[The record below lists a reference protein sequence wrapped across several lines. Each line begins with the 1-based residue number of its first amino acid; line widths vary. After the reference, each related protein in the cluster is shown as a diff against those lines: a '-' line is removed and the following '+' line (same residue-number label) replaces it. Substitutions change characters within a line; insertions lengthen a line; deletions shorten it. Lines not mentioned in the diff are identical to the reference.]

1 MIQIQNITGEAH
13 QRHIVLFEESEIV
26 LILRFYPTVEMWCY
40 DIEYKGRIA
49 SGYKLSCGVLHMQS
63 QNFPFDFVVKDLTD
77 SGLDPFRLDD
87 FATNRCALY
96 MLEANDMETVR
107 GAPVPL

>member
-1 MIQIQNITGEAH
+1 MIQIQNINGEAH

-26 LILRFYPTVEMWCY
+26 LTLRFYPTIEMWAY
-40 DIEYKGRIA
+40 GVEYKGRIA
-49 SGYKLSCGVLHMQS
+49 NGYKLSCGVLHMQS
-63 QNFPFDFVVKDLTD
+63 RNFPFDFVVKDLTD
-77 SGLDPFRLDD
+77 SGLGPFRLDD

-96 MLEANDMETVR
+96 MLEASDMEAVR